1 MTPAARGRRYD
12 EVLPLARAWGAAA
25 ATLHGR
31 TRQQR
36 YSRLADWSY
45 IERYRVWGLGFRV

>member
-45 IERYRVWGLGFRV
+45 IERYRV